1 MALRVAGLRQMITER
16 APPCFGVSFGTR
28 LTRVARAAH
37 TAGVDPELVAYLD
50 RRFDEFRQE
59 HVSRR
64 EFDEFR
70 TEVRAEFADVRL
82 EMRSG
87 FADVRADLRREIAES
102 AAETRRH
109 FDVVAKSLRSTIQLI
124 AEGVLTVDRKLDRF
138 ADEVRD
144 EFRKVDRR
152 FLKIEARLGM
162 TPGGPDS

>member
-1 MALRVAGLRQMITER
+1 MIAER
-16 APPCFGVSFGTR
+16 TAHCLGVSFGTH
-28 LTRVARAAH
+28 LMRVALAAH
-37 TAGVDPELVAYLD
+37 TADVAPDGRY
-50 RRFDEFRQE
+50 DEFRQE
-59 HVSRR
+59 YVSRT
-64 EFDEFR
+64 EFNEFR
-70 TEVRAEFADVRL
+70 TEVRAEFTDVRWG
-82 EMRSG
+82 MRSG
-87 FADVRADLRREIAES
+87 FAGVRAEFADVRREIAES

-109 FDVVAKSLRSTIQLI
+109 FDVVAESLRSTIQVV

>member
-1 MALRVAGLRQMITER
+1 MIAERVARRL
-16 APPCFGVSFGTR
+16 GVSFVTH
-28 LTRVARAAH
+28 LTRVALAAH
-37 TAGVDPELVAYLD
+37 TAGVD
-50 RRFDEFRQE
+50 RFDEFGQE
-59 HVSRR
+59 HVSRG
-64 EFDEFR
+64 EFNEFR
-70 TEVRAEFADVRL
+70 NEVRAEFADVRR

-87 FADVRADLRREIAES
+87 FADVRAEFVDVRREIAES

-109 FDVVAKSLRSTIQLI
+109 FDVVAESLRSTIQVI
-124 AEGVLTVDRKLDRF
+124 AEGVLTVDHKLDRF

>member
-1 MALRVAGLRQMITER
+1 ALRVAGLRQIIAER
-16 APPCFGVSFGTR
+16 VPRCFCVSFGTH
-28 LTRVARAAH
+28 LTRVALAAD
-37 TAGVDPELVAYLD
+37 TAAVDPELVAYLD
-50 RRFDEFRQE
+50 RRFDQFRQE
-59 HVSRR
+59 HVSRT
-64 EFDEFR
+64 EVIEVR
-70 TEVRAEFADVRL
+70 TEDRAEFADVRA
-82 EMRSG
+82 E
-87 FADVRADLRREIAES
+87 LRREIVES

-109 FDVVAKSLRSTIQLI
+109 FDVVAESLRSTIQVI

>member
-1 MALRVAGLRQMITER
+1 MIAER
-16 APPCFGVSFGTR
+16 APRCFGVSFGTR
-28 LTRVARAAH
+28 LTRVALAAH
-37 TAGVDPELVAYLD
+37 TAGVDSELVAYLD

-59 HVSRR
+59 HVSRT
-64 EFDEFR
+64 EFNEFR
-70 TEVRAEFADVRL
+70 TEVRVEFADVRL

-87 FADVRADLRREIAES
+87 FADVRAEFAQFRREIVES

-109 FDVVAKSLRSTIQLI
+109 FDVVAESLRSTIQLI